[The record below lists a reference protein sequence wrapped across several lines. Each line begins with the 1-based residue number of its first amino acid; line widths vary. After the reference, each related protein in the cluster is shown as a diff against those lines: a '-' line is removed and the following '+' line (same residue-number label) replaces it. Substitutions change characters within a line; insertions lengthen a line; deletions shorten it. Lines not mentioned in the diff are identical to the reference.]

1 MFDGVHGDG
10 VLFNEAV
17 VAALPGARF
26 SDCHEGVLRW
36 GFTLRDLGT
45 VFLACVVAAPVR
57 GIAGPGVVAAG
68 TGTGAAGPGVGAA
81 AAGSDVVAPGIVFV
95 AAEEA
100 GFPDVEPCP
109 ASSPLAGLEPT
120 GHGAVFWPT
129 AKVAEIRNNHN
140 RIMIVLKL
148 HVTSKTLWVAR
159 LGKPVGVLKVDNIVV
174 QSTPP
179 AIFICHRVASLRLPA
194 PRGDGW
200 GGPIICSRAFWV
212 RRQFC

>member
-26 SDCHEGVLRW
+26 SGCHEGVLRW
-36 GFTLRDLGT
+36 GFTLRNLGA

-100 GFPDVEPCP
+100 GFP
-109 ASSPLAGLEPT
+109 
-120 GHGAVFWPT
+120 
-129 AKVAEIRNNHN
+129 
-140 RIMIVLKL
+140 
-148 HVTSKTLWVAR
+148 
-159 LGKPVGVLKVDNIVV
+159 
-174 QSTPP
+174 
-179 AIFICHRVASLRLPA
+179 
-194 PRGDGW
+194 
-200 GGPIICSRAFWV
+200 
-212 RRQFC
+212 